1 MRLTSQGFLKTCL
14 CYNEGKDLRLILR
27 AQLPE
32 KEMRQ
37 LLREQMKDAIY
48 HKPDA
53 HCFENPEKITERG
66 SMHTIGG

>member
-1 MRLTSQGFLKTCL
+1 M
-14 CYNEGKDLRLILR
+14 ILR

-37 LLREQMKDAIY
+37 LLREQMQDAIY

-66 SMHTIGG
+66 SMHAIGG